1 MLARRDL
8 LARAGAV
15 LSGARAWPLLGPGLQ
30 MQRVDAAQAPVQAP
44 AQTRATAE
52 VVLNAAPASLQ
63 LADDGGPSLP
73 VWSYNQRTPGPVL
86 RYRVGDIA
94 RIRLRNQLT
103 QPTTVHWHGMRVP
116 NAMDGVPGIS
126 QDPVMPGGE
135 FLYQFP
141 VRSPGTFWYHPHFQ
155 SAEQLDR
162 GLHGAIVVEDAQP
175 LPVDRD
181 EVWVID
187 DWLLDRRGNVH
198 ESFGNL
204 HDASHGGRLGNVPS
218 VNGRVG
224 ASLVVRSGERLRL
237 RLINVANARIFA
249 LRFAGHSPQVIALDG
264 HAIAPHAPEDGQ
276 VVLGPAMRVD
286 LIIDCVAS
294 PGSLH
299 AVRDTAYPRTPFDL
313 LHIRYRDEA
322 PLRRAPLPPIVALAA
337 AEFAEVDLP
346 NATHHSLLLEGG
358 AMGGLRAARLRGEQL
373 EFRELARQGKVWALN
388 GVVAADLHEA
398 PWLHATLGSTH
409 LLQIENRTAFSHP
422 LHLHGHALRIVS
434 RNGKPQPAANWRDTV
449 LIAPRELVE
458 LAFVA
463 DNPGSWLMH
472 CHIPEH
478 MAAGMLGVVQVG

>member
-8 LARAGAV
+8 IARAGAV
-15 LSGARAWPLLGPGLQ
+15 LSTCSAWPLLGSELP
-30 MQRVDAAQAPVQAP
+30 RAAAAPV
-44 AQTRATAE
+44 TARTTPE
-52 VVLNAAPASLQ
+52 IIFNAAPSSLQ
-63 LADDGGPSLP
+63 LADDGGPPLP
-73 VWSYNQRTPGPVL
+73 VWSYNERCPGPVL
-86 RYRVGDIA
+86 RYRLGDIA
-94 RIRLRNQLT
+94 RIRLRNQLP

-126 QDPVMPGGE
+126 QVPVMPGGE
-135 FLYQFP
+135 FFYQFP

-162 GLHGAIVVEDAQP
+162 GLYGAVVVEDAQP
-175 LPVDRD
+175 QPVDRD

-187 DWLLDRRGNVH
+187 DWRLDPQGNVH

-224 ASLVVRSGERLRL
+224 ASALVRSGERIRL

-249 LRFAGHSPQVIALDG
+249 LRFAGHSPQIIALDG
-264 HAIAPHAPEDGQ
+264 HAVAPHAAQDGQ

-286 LIIDCVAS
+286 LILDCVAS
-294 PGSLH
+294 PGSAH
-299 AVRDTAYPRTPFDL
+299 AVRDMAYPRTPFDL
-313 LHIRYRDEA
+313 LTIHYRDEP
-322 PLRRAPLPPIVALAA
+322 PLRREPLPPVVALAA
-337 AEFAEVDLP
+337 PEFAEPDLP
-346 NATHHSLLLEGG
+346 NATHHSLILEGG
-358 AMGGLRAARLRGEQL
+358 AMGGLRAANLRGERL
-373 EFRELARQGKVWALN
+373 GIRELARQGKVWALN
-388 GVVAADLHEA
+388 GVVAADLHAE
-398 PWLHATLGSTH
+398 PWLRAKLGSTH
-409 LLQIENRTAFSHP
+409 LMQIENRTAFSHP
-422 LHLHGHALRIVS
+422 MHLHGHPMRIVS
-434 RNGKPQPAANWRDTV
+434 RNGKPHTVRNWRDTV